1 MQKLYFKNAFISLY
15 YDEALHLGLAVWQGS
30 IKGAEFREAILLCLE
45 LIDRFELTRWLAD
58 DRKMKAI
65 DPADAKWSQQAFLPQ
80 ILSGPLVHMA
90 RLPSE
95 CAENRQAIELM
106 KEKSKGFAGSL
117 TIRDFDNEE
126 EAMEWL
132 LKAVPYTARNNP

>member
-15 YDEALHLGLAVWQGS
+15 YDEALHLGMAVWKGS
-30 IKGAEFREAILLCLE
+30 IKGAEFRESVLLCLE
-45 LIDRFELTRWLAD
+45 MTDRFGLTRWLAD

-65 DPADAKWSQQAFLPQ
+65 DPADAEWSQQAFLPQ
-80 ILSGPLVHMA
+80 ILSGPLVRMA

-95 CAENRQAIELM
+95 CVENRETIELM
-106 KEKSKGFAGSL
+106 KEKSKGFSGSL
-117 TIRDFDNEE
+117 TICDFESQE

-132 LKAVPYTARNNP
+132 LKEEQISPRNNP